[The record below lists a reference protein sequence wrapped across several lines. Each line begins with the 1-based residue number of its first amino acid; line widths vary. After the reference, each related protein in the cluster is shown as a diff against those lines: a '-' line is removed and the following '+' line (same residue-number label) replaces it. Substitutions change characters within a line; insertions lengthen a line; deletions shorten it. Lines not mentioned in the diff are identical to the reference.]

1 MRSRPRRLL
10 LRPVIKESCILH
22 YYHTN
27 SGPSLS
33 RVVPHERTI
42 FCDTDFIVSW
52 NGRKMKTTDR
62 VASNWGISERWN
74 FAQLKFHN
82 DISFLLIVW
91 TYKKHGYHLTYQ
103 RAIYCKYQSKNYHPN
118 HPNHQIP
125 TYILIYNRPY
135 HQIPMYILTYIQL
148 SIPSD
153 TNVHINIHTTVH
165 TTRYQCTY

>member
-1 MRSRPRRLL
+1 MRSWPRQLL

-33 RVVPHERTI
+33 RVVPHEKGTI

-62 VASNWGISERWN
+62 VASNWGTSERLN

-82 DISFLLIVW
+82 DIYFILIVW
-91 TYKKHGYHLTYQ
+91 TYKKNHGFHLTYQ
-103 RAIYCKYQSKNYHPN
+103 REFYCKYQSKNHHPS
-118 HPNHQIP
+118 HQIP
-125 TYILIYNRPY
+125 TYIL
-135 HQIPMYILTYIQL
+135 TYTQP

-153 TNVHINIHTTVH
+153 INVHINIHTTVH
-165 TTRYQCTY
+165 TIRYQCTY

>member
-1 MRSRPRRLL
+1 MRSWPRQLL
-10 LRPVIKESCILH
+10 LRSVIKESCILH

-33 RVVPHERTI
+33 RVVPHGEGTI
-42 FCDTDFIVSW
+42 FCVTNFIVSW

-62 VASNWGISERWN
+62 VASNWGTSERWS

-82 DISFLLIVW
+82 DIYFILIVW
-91 TYKKHGYHLTYQ
+91 TYKKNMDTTLHTSVNSIVNTKVKITIQTTRYQRTYQ
-103 RAIYCKYQSKNYHPN
+103 HT
-118 HPNHQIP
+118 H
-125 TYILIYNRPY
+125 NRPY

-148 SIPSD
+148 SIPLD

-165 TTRYQCTY
+165 TTTYQCTY